1 MRRYCSSDQENFW
14 NSRLVLRNLQEN
26 LENTFSH
33 LFSRSSIASAKDF
46 LPDNQ
51 GAKASED
58 KKALDWRISNWRSI
72 VSVSRIFS
80 FKATICSSKGT
91 TMALSN
97 SASSEAWFEDL
108 WSYNSDHFQ
117 LTVYLGVIHI
127 TSIFAQECQNWLFL
141 PKIKTVRF
149 DLTKKGL
156 KRFFKALHC
165 LNPYIRS
172 LNQINS

>member
-1 MRRYCSSDQENFW
+1 M
-14 NSRLVLRNLQEN
+14 VLSNLQEK

-117 LTVYLGVIHI
+117 LICSFGSNHRIWSRMSELIF
-127 TSIFAQECQNWLFL
+127 FAQNQNCSFRSH
-141 PKIKTVRF
+141 K
-149 DLTKKGL
+149 
-156 KRFFKALHC
+156 KRFNKG
-165 LNPYIRS
+165 S
-172 LNQINS
+172 L